1 MESAE
6 DTPGNLME
14 QQPPP
19 ASSDLSAQPEQQHEQ
34 QPPSSSLS
42 SSAPLPSSVYSSA
55 AAPLLSPAGPGNSL
69 PPPSAPESSENSTLI
84 SPPPPAS
91 VAPTLQNTQPRPA
104 LEPPSSFTTNRQ
116 QPPSFQHTT
125 HQSSSSSSLTVP
137 PPGRGGLVIGVPAH
151 QPGTSPPLTS
161 FSSMTQPSFGQQFG
175 VLGRGV
181 PESMPTS
188 SLVQGRQ
195 TVQGMQGIGITG
207 SLGSS
212 MPMRPAGILPQPVR
226 SITTSLRQH
235 TVMNSQ
241 SPSSQSFQG
250 QGMLRSPNPS
260 STPQS
265 PQTQNQA
272 WASSGVQGKPPRP
285 HPSLRP
291 QQSSQSLQQ
300 RSHIRPSQQQHFSSS
315 SQQASASNTSQSQE
329 NMGQGQSLRIQQPI
343 SNPQPNAPRSHGFGV
358 QRPSSHAVLHSAAVQ
373 SGPLNNIA
381 TTETEEACDRILSKR
396 SIRGLVTQIDPS
408 EKLDPE
414 VEDILVD
421 IAEEFVESL
430 TTFGCSLAKH
440 RKSSTLEAKD
450 ILLHAERNWNISLPG
465 FCGDEIR
472 TYKKPLTTDI
482 HRERL
487 AAIKRS
493 ATKTN
498 NPKSSSGQGGNSKT
512 QFGKGPSNILT
523 SPNAKT

>member
-1 MESAE
+1 MPAYV
-6 DTPGNLME
+6 DAVQFFWACNLQE
-14 QQPPP
+14 
-19 ASSDLSAQPEQQHEQ
+19 
-34 QPPSSSLS
+34 
-42 SSAPLPSSVYSSA
+42 
-55 AAPLLSPAGPGNSL
+55 
-69 PPPSAPESSENSTLI
+69 
-84 SPPPPAS
+84 
-91 VAPTLQNTQPRPA
+91 
-104 LEPPSSFTTNRQ
+104 
-116 QPPSFQHTT
+116 
-125 HQSSSSSSLTVP
+125 
-137 PPGRGGLVIGVPAH
+137 
-151 QPGTSPPLTS
+151 
-161 FSSMTQPSFGQQFG
+161 
-175 VLGRGV
+175 
-181 PESMPTS
+181 
-188 SLVQGRQ
+188 RQ

-212 MPMRPAGILPQPVR
+212 MPMRPAGIPPQPVR

-272 WASSGVQGKPPRP
+272 WSSSGVQGKPPLP

-291 QQSSQSLQQ
+291 QLSSQFLQQ

-315 SQQASASNTSQSQE
+315 AQQASALNTSQSQE

-358 QRPSSHAVLHSAAVQ
+358 QRPSSNAVLHSAPVQ

-381 TTETEEACDRILSKR
+381 TTETEEPCDRILSKR
-396 SIRGLVTQIDPS
+396 SIRELVTQIDPS

-493 ATKTN
+493 ATKIN